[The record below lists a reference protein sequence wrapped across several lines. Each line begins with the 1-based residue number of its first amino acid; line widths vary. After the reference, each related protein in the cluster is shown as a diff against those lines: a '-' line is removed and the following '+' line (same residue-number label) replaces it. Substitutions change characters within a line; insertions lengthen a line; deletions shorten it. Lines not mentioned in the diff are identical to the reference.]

1 MFSHILT
8 WCSTFIN
15 PIVFFYMN
23 ETFKEEGLKTLK
35 DILAYIR
42 CENEWNLSCCL
53 KCIKGECN
61 EIVGNSSNFN
71 SIVVDNRVN
80 VSKKNEQ
87 KDEQKDEQEDGH
99 VKKDEYVKN
108 DSVHSN
114 TSF

>member
-1 MFSHILT
+1 
-8 WCSTFIN
+8 
-15 PIVFFYMN
+15 MN
-23 ETFKEEGLKTLK
+23 ETFKEEGIKTLK
-35 DILAYIR
+35 DIIAYIR

-61 EIVGNSSNFN
+61 EIANSSNFN

-87 KDEQKDEQEDGH
+87 KDEQEDEH
-99 VKKDEYVKN
+99 VKKDEYVKS

>member
-1 MFSHILT
+1 
-8 WCSTFIN
+8 
-15 PIVFFYMN
+15 MN

-35 DILAYIR
+35 DIIAYIR
-42 CENEWNLSCCL
+42 CENEWNLSCCF

-61 EIVGNSSNFN
+61 EIANSSNFN

-80 VSKKNEQ
+80 VSKKNEK
-87 KDEQKDEQEDGH
+87 KDEQKDEQEDKH

>member
-1 MFSHILT
+1 
-8 WCSTFIN
+8 
-15 PIVFFYMN
+15 MN

-35 DILAYIR
+35 DIIAYIR

-61 EIVGNSSNFN
+61 EIANSSNFN

-80 VSKKNEQ
+80 VPKKDKQKNEQ
-87 KDEQKDEQEDGH
+87 EGEQEVEP

>member
-1 MFSHILT
+1 
-8 WCSTFIN
+8 
-15 PIVFFYMN
+15 MN
-23 ETFKEEGLKTLK
+23 ETFKEEGLKTLE
-35 DILAYIR
+35 DIIAYIR

-61 EIVGNSSNFN
+61 EIANSSNFN

-80 VSKKNEQ
+80 VPKKNVQ
-87 KDEQKDEQEDGH
+87 KDEQVDEH
-99 VKKDEYVKN
+99 IKKDEYVKN

>member
-1 MFSHILT
+1 
-8 WCSTFIN
+8 
-15 PIVFFYMN
+15 MN
-23 ETFKEEGLKTLK
+23 ETFKEEGIKALK
-35 DILAYIR
+35 DIIAYIR
-42 CENEWNLSCCL
+42 CENEWNLSCCF

-61 EIVGNSSNFN
+61 EIANSSNFN

-80 VSKKNEQ
+80 VPKKDKQKNEQ
-87 KDEQKDEQEDGH
+87 EGEQEVEH

>member
-1 MFSHILT
+1 
-8 WCSTFIN
+8 
-15 PIVFFYMN
+15 MN
-23 ETFKEEGLKTLK
+23 ETFKEEGLKTLE
-35 DILAYIR
+35 DIIAYIR
-42 CENEWNLSCCL
+42 CESEWNLSCCL

-61 EIVGNSSNFN
+61 EIANSSNFN

-80 VSKKNEQ
+80 VPKKDKQKNEQ
-87 KDEQKDEQEDGH
+87 EGEQEVEH

>member
-1 MFSHILT
+1 
-8 WCSTFIN
+8 
-15 PIVFFYMN
+15 MN
-23 ETFKEEGLKTLK
+23 ETFKEEGIKTLK
-35 DILAYIR
+35 DIIAYIR

-61 EIVGNSSNFN
+61 EIANSSNFN

-80 VSKKNEQ
+80 VPKKDEQ
-87 KDEQKDEQEDGH
+87 KDDQKDEQEDEH
-99 VKKDEYVKN
+99 VKN

>member
-1 MFSHILT
+1 
-8 WCSTFIN
+8 
-15 PIVFFYMN
+15 MN
-23 ETFKEEGLKTLK
+23 ETFKEEGIKTLK
-35 DILAYIR
+35 DTIAYIR

-61 EIVGNSSNFN
+61 EIANSSNFN

-87 KDEQKDEQEDGH
+87 KDEQEDEH
-99 VKKDEYVKN
+99 VKKDEYVKS

>member
-1 MFSHILT
+1 
-8 WCSTFIN
+8 
-15 PIVFFYMN
+15 MN

-35 DILAYIR
+35 DIIAYIR

-61 EIVGNSSNFN
+61 EIANSSNFN

-87 KDEQKDEQEDGH
+87 KDDQKDEH
-99 VKKDEYVKN
+99 VKKDEDVKN